1 MISCTSISKPLINKN
16 MNLSE
21 ATMVSTQ
28 DINTYLNKLPATIAA
43 APLDRKIAYYSII
56 LGILLIIIGVIAKI
70 LF

>member
-1 MISCTSISKPLINKN
+1 